1 MNAID
6 IVVVKKLI
14 GRNVIEMLWNEDGV
28 VNERE
33 LDYKKGVSNVHNY
46 NCISMFVLFYF
57 LIYFQNVVINK
68 KLWGFII
75 IVVSIDR

>member
-28 VNERE
+28 VNEHE
-33 LDYKKGVSNVHNY
+33 LDYKKGVSNAQLRKVY
-46 NCISMFVLFYF
+46 L
-57 LIYFQNVVINK
+57 
-68 KLWGFII
+68 
-75 IVVSIDR
+75 

>member
-33 LDYKKGVSNVHNY
+33 LDYTKGGSNAQLRKVY
-46 NCISMFVLFYF
+46 L
-57 LIYFQNVVINK
+57 
-68 KLWGFII
+68 
-75 IVVSIDR
+75 

>member
-1 MNAID
+1 
-6 IVVVKKLI
+6 
-14 GRNVIEMLWNEDGV
+14 MLWNEDGV

-46 NCISMFVLFYF
+46 NCISMFVVLFYF

>member
-33 LDYKKGVSNVHNY
+33 LDYKKGVSNVQLQLYFNV
-46 NCISMFVLFYF
+46 CCPFLFF
-57 LIYFQNVVINK
+57 NSFSERCN
-68 KLWGFII
+68 
-75 IVVSIDR
+75 

>member
-1 MNAID
+1 MLFCAWSNRTNKLSKLKPPAVSPFQDMNAID

-33 LDYKKGVSNVHNY
+33 LDYTKGQSNPQLRKVY
-46 NCISMFVLFYF
+46 L
-57 LIYFQNVVINK
+57 
-68 KLWGFII
+68 
-75 IVVSIDR
+75 